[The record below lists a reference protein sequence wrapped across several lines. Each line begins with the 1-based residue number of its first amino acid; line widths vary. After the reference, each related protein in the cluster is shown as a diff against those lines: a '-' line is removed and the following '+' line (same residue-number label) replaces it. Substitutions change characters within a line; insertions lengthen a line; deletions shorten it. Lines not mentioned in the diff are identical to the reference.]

1 MRRVTADL
9 QATRERLR
17 QAEEAD
23 SEPIAIIGMACRF
36 PGGVRSPED
45 LWRLVSEGTDAIGP
59 FPTDRGWDLAALA
72 GAPGAGRSV
81 AQEGGFLDG
90 AADFDAEFFGI
101 SPREALAMD
110 PQHRLLLETSWEALE
125 RAGIDPTSLRGSRTG
140 VFLGTNGRDYPEL
153 LRDVPDDVEGYAGI
167 GNAASVLSGRVAYVL
182 GLEGPALSVDTACS
196 SSLVAL
202 HLACQSL
209 RRGESTVALAG
220 GATVMAT
227 PGTFVEFTRQQGL
240 APDGRCKAFADA
252 ADGTGWAEGVGVVVL
267 ERLSVARGLGRRVLG
282 VVRGSAVNSDG
293 ASNGLT
299 APSGPSQER
308 VVRRALAVAGVSAAS
323 VDVVEG
329 HGTGTV
335 LGDPIEVRALQSV
348 YGRGRGGSA
357 LLLGSVK
364 SNVGHAQAA
373 AGVAGVMK
381 MVLAMRCGVV
391 PASLHVGEV
400 SSRVDWSGGGVE
412 VVGESCAWPVS
423 DHPRRAG
430 VSSFGVSGTNAHV
443 ILEAA
448 EEAEVRE
455 SAVDG
460 LVPWV
465 ISARTPEALRE
476 QAARLCEH
484 APRAAVD
491 VAHTLHTGRAA
502 LEHRAVVVGA
512 DRATMLDGLR
522 AVAEGVPAPQVVHGK
537 ARKTGKTV
545 FVFPGQGSQWDGMG
559 VDLLGSSSVFAERF
573 AECSAALER
582 FVDWSPVEMLG
593 DESGLSRVDVV
604 QSLLWAVMVSLAAVW
619 ESFGVRPDVVVGHSQ
634 GEIAAAV
641 VSGALSVEDGARIVA
656 LRSRALT
663 VLAGDGGMVSVAE
676 PADRVR
682 DRIAGWGDRVSVAA
696 VNGPAVTVVSGE
708 PAALEELIAACEADD
723 VRARRIP
730 VDYAS
735 HSAQV
740 ESLRDELLAVLGS
753 VRPQA
758 GRVPLMSTVS
768 GAETDGSDL
777 DADYWFRNLRE
788 PVEFER
794 AVSRLVESGCGLFV
808 ECSAHP
814 VLTLGVQQT
823 AEDAVVVSTLRRR
836 DGDLDRVLLSTA
848 EAHVAGADVDFT
860 PLLQGGRLVGLPTYP
875 FQRKRFWPTARSA
888 VGDLDA
894 GGLDPAAH
902 PLLGAV
908 VERADD
914 DGVVLTGRLSLDTH
928 PWLADHVVRGTALLP
943 AGAFVDLA
951 VHAGDLVGCDQVD
964 ELTLEA
970 PLAIPDHGGARL
982 HVTVGGP
989 SPSGARSIAV
999 HSRNDSGWIRH
1010 ATGTLSPAKSS
1021 VDTPG
1026 GGQWPPSGAV
1036 PVDLDGWWDH
1046 LAALGV
1052 DYGPAFRCLRA
1063 VWRHGDYLFAEAALP
1078 DPAAA
1083 EGFGVHPALLDAAS
1097 QATALLAGD
1106 TTARMPFSWNGFRLH
1121 GTGAT
1126 AVRMRVSP
1134 RGADT
1139 VSLSITDLAGA
1150 PVVTVESLVSRP
1162 APATGVVRAG
1172 GLYSLDWI
1180 DLPGGLASGQPTGD
1194 VVHLRCD
1201 PTPGD
1206 PRAPLGRVLEALRDA
1221 LTRDDGLLVVRTR
1234 GAVATDDPDPATA
1247 AVWGLVRSAQR
1258 EHLGRVLLVDVDDD
1272 PASERALT
1280 AAIGTGEPQLAL
1292 RAGKVLVPRLT
1303 AVSAGSSAGTFPS
1316 DGTVLV
1322 TGAPAGLG
1330 GLVARHLVTAH
1341 GVAHVLF
1348 VSRRGEDAPG
1358 ADRLRDDLTAAG
1370 SGVTIAAC
1378 DAADRD
1384 AMAVL
1389 LAGIPA
1395 ERPLRAVVHTAAVLA
1410 DGVVTAVT
1418 DADLDRV
1425 LRAKADA
1432 AQVLDEVTADADL
1445 AEFVLFSSASG
1456 TLGGP
1461 GMAAYAAANAHLDAF
1476 AAARR
1481 SRGLPARSLAWGLWA
1496 DTGGIAG
1503 RLANTAVDRMVRA
1516 GVSALSEQDGLA
1528 LFDSALACEAP
1539 TVLPMRLDFAA
1550 LREGGPELAP
1560 LLAGLVRAPV
1570 RRAAV
1575 GGIDD
1580 GRPPADLA
1588 EPGALLDLVRG
1599 HVATVLGHGS
1609 ARKVPEDRPLRELG
1623 FDSLTAVELRNRLV
1637 AATGLRLPPT
1647 LAFDHPSA
1655 AALAAHL
1662 HAALFGEEADGA
1674 AAVFDRIDRLAE
1686 ELAATALSPDERAD
1700 VTARMR
1706 ALLAEWAGEPG
1717 DPGDDGMP
1725 TGDDDELFAYI
1736 DSKLGPA

>member
-23 SEPIAIIGMACRF
+23 GEPIAIIGMACRF

-59 FPTDRGWDLAALA
+59 FPADRGWDLAALA
-72 GAPGAGRSV
+72 APTGPGRSV
-81 AQEGGFLDG
+81 TQEGGFLDG

-110 PQHRLLLETSWEALE
+110 PQHRLLLETSWEAFE
-125 RAGIDPTSLRGSRTG
+125 RAGIDPRSARGSRTG

-153 LRDVPDDVEGYAGI
+153 LRNAPDAVEGHAGI
-167 GNAASVLSGRVAYVL
+167 GNASSVLSGRVAYAL

-209 RRGESTVALAG
+209 RRGESTTALAG

-252 ADGTGWAEGVGVVVL
+252 ADGTGWGEGVGVVVL

-308 VVRRALAVAGVSAAS
+308 VVRRALVVSGVSAGS

-335 LGDPIEVRALQSV
+335 LGDPIEVQALQRV
-348 YGRGRGGSA
+348 YGRGRSRDV
-357 LLLGSVK
+357 LLGSVK

-381 MVLAMRCGVV
+381 MVLAMRWGVV
-391 PASLHVGEV
+391 PASLHVGGV
-400 SSRVDWSGGGVE
+400 SSRVEWSGGGVE
-412 VVGESCAWPVS
+412 VVDRAREWPVVVGR
-423 DHPRRAG
+423 PRRAG

-448 EEAEVRE
+448 EEPEIHE

-512 DRATMLDGLR
+512 DRATMLEGLR
-522 AVAEGVPAPQVVHGK
+522 AVAEGAPAPQVVHGK
-537 ARKTGKTV
+537 ARTTGKTV
-545 FVFPGQGSQWDGMG
+545 FVFPGQGSQWVGMG
-559 VDLLGSSSVFAERF
+559 VDLLGSSPVFAERF
-573 AECSAALER
+573 AECSEALER
-582 FVDWSPVEMLG
+582 FVEWSPRAMLG
-593 DESGLSRVDVV
+593 DESGLLRVDVV
-604 QSLLWAVMVSLAAVW
+604 QPLLWAVMVSLAAVW
-619 ESFGVRPDVVVGHSQ
+619 ESFGVKPDAVVGHSQ

-656 LRSRALT
+656 LRSSALKA
-663 VLAGDGGMVSVAE
+663 LAGRGGMVSIAE
-676 PADRVR
+676 SADRVR
-682 DRIAGWGDRVSVAA
+682 ERISQWGERVSVAA
-696 VNGPAVTVVSGE
+696 VNGPAVTVVAGE
-708 PAALEELIAACEADD
+708 PAALEELIEACEAED

-740 ESLRDELLAVLGS
+740 ESLQDELLAVLEP
-753 VRPQA
+753 VRPVA
-758 GRVPLMSTVS
+758 GRVPLLSTVS
-768 GAETDGSDL
+768 GVETDGSDL
-777 DADYWFRNLRE
+777 DGKYWFRNLRE
-788 PVEFER
+788 PVEFEQ
-794 AVSRLVESGCGLFV
+794 AVSRLVGSGCGLFV
-808 ECSAHP
+808 ECSPHP

-823 AEDAVVVSTLRRR
+823 AEDAVVVGTLRR
-836 DGDLDRVLLSTA
+836 DAGGMDRVLLSAA
-848 EAHVAGADVDFT
+848 EVHVAGARVDFS
-860 PLLQGGRLVGLPTYP
+860 PLFQGGRLVDLPTYP
-875 FQRKRFWPTARSA
+875 FQRERFWPTVRPA

-894 GGLDPAAH
+894 GGLDPAGH

-908 VERADD
+908 VERADG
-914 DGVVLTGRLSLDTH
+914 GVVLTGRLGLDTH

-970 PLAIPDHGGARL
+970 PLAVPDHGGARL

-989 SPSGARSIAV
+989 DASGTRSVAV
-999 HSRNDSGWIRH
+999 HSRNDSGWTRH
-1010 ATGTLSPAKSS
+1010 ATGTLSAAESD
-1021 VDTPG
+1021 VDAQ
-1026 GGQWPPSGAV
+1026 GGQWPPGGAV

-1063 VWRHGDYLFAEAALP
+1063 VWRHGDDLYAEAALP

-1097 QATALLAGD
+1097 QATALLAD
-1106 TTARMPFSWNGFRLH
+1106 DRTARMPFSWTGFRLH

-1126 AVRMRVSP
+1126 SVRIRVSP

-1139 VSLSITDLAGA
+1139 VSLSITDPAGA
-1150 PVVTVESLVSRP
+1150 PVATVGSLVSRP
-1162 APATGVVRAG
+1162 APAAGVARAG
-1172 GLYSLDWI
+1172 GLYTLDWI
-1180 DLPGGLASGQPTGD
+1180 DFPGGLGGGQPAGE

-1201 PTPGD
+1201 PAPDD
-1206 PRAPLGRVLEALRDA
+1206 PRAPLGRVLDALRDA
-1221 LTRDDGLLVVRTR
+1221 LSSDDGLLVVRTR
-1234 GAVATDDPDPATA
+1234 GAVATDDPDPAGA

-1258 EHLGRVLLVDVDDD
+1258 EHPGRIVLVDVDDD

-1292 RAGKVLVPRLT
+1292 RAGRALVPRLT
-1303 AVSAGSSAGTFPS
+1303 AVPADGSAVEFPR

-1341 GVAHVLF
+1341 DVAHVLF
-1348 VSRRGEDAPG
+1348 VSRRGADAPG

-1370 SGVTIAAC
+1370 AAITIAAC

-1384 AMAVL
+1384 AMAAL

-1432 AQVLDEVTADADL
+1432 AQVLDELTADADL

-1503 RLANTAVDRMVRA
+1503 RLASTAVDRMVRA
-1516 GVSALSEQDGLA
+1516 GVAALSEQDGLA
-1528 LFDSALACEAP
+1528 LFDAALACEAP
-1539 TVLPMRLDFAA
+1539 AVLPMRLDVAA
-1550 LREGGPELAP
+1550 LRAGGPELAP
-1560 LLAGLVRAPV
+1560 LLAGLVRPQV

-1575 GGIDD
+1575 GGSDD

-1662 HAALFGEEADGA
+1662 RAALFGDEVDGA
-1674 AAVFDRIDRLAE
+1674 AALFDHLDRLAAD
-1686 ELAATALSPDERAD
+1686 LAATALSQDERAD
-1700 VTARMR
+1700 VAARMR

-1717 DPGDDGMP
+1717 DPGDGGLP
-1725 TGDDDELFAYI
+1725 AGDDDELFAYI